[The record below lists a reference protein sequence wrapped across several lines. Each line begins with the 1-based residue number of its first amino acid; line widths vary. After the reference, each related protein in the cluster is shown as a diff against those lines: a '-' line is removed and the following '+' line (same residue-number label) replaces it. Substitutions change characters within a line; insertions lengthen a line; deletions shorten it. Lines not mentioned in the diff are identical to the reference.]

1 MAISFNG
8 NTLTGVAVGNTSLKA
23 VYFNGN
29 LVFDSWDTFS
39 FPNGNDK
46 MSNNNN
52 EYCGFKA
59 TGSTHYT
66 LNNNIPY
73 PHFKSFN
80 NDGDD
85 CYTASDISGTPYLF
99 LKFPDDFD
107 NSAIITSI
115 KVTGANNPGTAVS
128 DYAQGGKIYLIK
140 SGTDPNQY
148 REEYSN
154 FTFDGS
160 TTTFNPISTAVNI
173 PCGGVV
179 FTSKKN
185 TRAKY
190 GNITVNLKLPWSKLN
205 AWKQKYNIS

>member
-8 NTLTGVAVGNTSLKA
+8 NTLTGVAIGDTPVNA
-23 VYFNGN
+23 VYCNES

-59 TGSTHYT
+59 TGSSSLIYNSTYYHHY
-66 LNNNIPY
+66 
-73 PHFKSFN
+73 KSFN
-80 NDGDD
+80 NNGDD
-85 CYTASDISGTPYLF
+85 CYTAEKSDTPYLF
-99 LKFPDDFD
+99 LKFPTEFED
-107 NSAIITSI
+107 SAIITSI

-140 SGTDPNQY
+140 FGSDPKQQ
-148 REEYSN
+148 REEYSD
-154 FTFDGS
+154 FKIDSTPKTFS
-160 TTTFNPISTAVNI
+160 PKSAAINI
-173 PCGGVV
+173 QCGGVV
-179 FTSKKN
+179 FTSEKS

-190 GNITVNLKLPWSKLN
+190 GNITINFKLPWSKLN
-205 AWKQKYNIS
+205 AWKQQYNIS

>member
-8 NTLTGVAVGNTSLKA
+8 NTLTGVAVGNTSLKS
-23 VYFNGN
+23 VYFNDS

-39 FPNGNDK
+39 FPNENAK
-46 MSNNNN
+46 MNSNSSL
-52 EYCGFKA
+52 GFSA
-59 TGSTHYT
+59 TGSSHYVLKT
-66 LNNNIPY
+66 IPY
-73 PHFKSFN
+73 FHFKSFN
-80 NDGDD
+80 NDASD
-85 CYTASDISGTPYLF
+85 CYTAKESDTPYLF

-115 KVTGANNPGTAVS
+115 IVKYADNPGTAVS
-128 DYAQGGKIYLIK
+128 DYAQDGKIYLIK

-148 REEYSN
+148 REEYSD
-154 FTFDGS
+154 FKIDS
-160 TTTFNPISTAVNI
+160 TPKTFNPISTAVNI
-173 PCGGVV
+173 RCGGVV

-205 AWKQKYNIS
+205 AWKQQYNIS

>member
-1 MAISFNG
+1 MVTFNG
-8 NTLTGVAVGNTSLKA
+8 NTLTGVAVGNTSLKS
-23 VYFNGN
+23 VYFNDS

-39 FPNGNDK
+39 FPNGNNVK
-46 MSNNNN
+46 MDSNSSL
-52 EYCGFKA
+52 GFNA
-59 TGSTHYT
+59 TGSSFLIFNSTYYHHY
-66 LNNNIPY
+66 
-73 PHFKSFN
+73 KSFN
-80 NDGDD
+80 NNGDD
-85 CYTASDISGTPYLF
+85 CYTAENAAEPYLF
-99 LKFPDDFD
+99 LKFPTEFG

-115 KVTGANNPGTAVS
+115 IVRYANFPGTTVS
-128 DYAQGGKIYLIK
+128 DFAQDGKIYLIK

-173 PCGGVV
+173 RCGGVV

-205 AWKQKYNIS
+205 AWKQKYNISA

>member
-8 NTLTGVAVGNTSLKA
+8 NTLTGVAVGNTSLKS
-23 VYFNGN
+23 VYFNDS

-52 EYCGFKA
+52 EYCGFRA
-59 TGSTHYT
+59 TGSTMYT
-66 LNNNIPY
+66 ASY
-73 PHFKSFN
+73 PHNKSFN
-80 NDGDD
+80 GSYND

-115 KVTGANNPGTAVS
+115 KVTGANNPGTTIP
-128 DYAQGGKIYLIK
+128 YASEGKIYLIK
-140 SGTDPNQY
+140 FGTDPNQN
-148 REEYSN
+148 REKYSD
-154 FTFDGS
+154 FAFDGS

-205 AWKQKYNIS
+205 AWKQQCNIS